1 VRSLLGNETG
11 PDGRKAGSMNRPSEI
26 CSRPSRFVRH
36 WAPHSD
42 AHLASELGSELRRIC
57 EPLIENRTGSV
68 KGIAVIVFV
77 KFVEYVAVFTDY
89 WPRIPRISTN

>member
-1 VRSLLGNETG
+1 MLGNETG
-11 PDGRKAGSMNRPSEI
+11 PDWRKAGSMNRPSEL

-68 KGIAVIVFV
+68 KQSAVIVFV
-77 KFVEYVAVFTDY
+77 KFVAVFTDY